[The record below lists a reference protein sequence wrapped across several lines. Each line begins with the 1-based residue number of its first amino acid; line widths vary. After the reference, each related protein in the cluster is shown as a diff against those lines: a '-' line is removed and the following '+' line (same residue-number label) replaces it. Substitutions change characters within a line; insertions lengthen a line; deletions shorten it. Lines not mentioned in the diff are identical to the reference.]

1 MELGNSVGIP
11 LIVISRR
18 DDHATTINSV
28 LRDSGHAVH
37 CQRVNDLATLADRL
51 RSVPPEILLYFDG
64 DSDVDLAAVTT
75 AVAECSPPPPVLV
88 VHGKVDEA
96 TIAAAMES
104 GARDVVS
111 LTHRNRLCAV
121 AGRELQAHRLRVAL
135 QGVVN
140 SARQYKQELRSLMT
154 GASEAIA
161 DVHDGIIVTVNP
173 AWAALLGVPTEE
185 ELVGQPFMDLFREA
199 DQATLKGALVACL
212 KDKWEEDGI
221 LPVIAYRTDESELP
235 LELRLKRVTVDGDPA
250 VRVIVPGD
258 RTADQA
264 PEELLQA
271 AVDKDP
277 STGFYQR
284 HQFLEQLASRVA
296 TPGEGGVRAVA
307 YVRPD
312 HFSRV
317 QADVGLLGTEAL
329 LMRLAG
335 VLRELMQPGDIHG
348 RFGGTIFTVLLERGT
363 MTDVQAWASQLR
375 KAVANQIFEVD
386 TQSTSMSCT
395 IGLCEVRGTEKD
407 STQPLA
413 EAEQACRK
421 GREQGGN
428 RTVLSDATSITERL
442 RLTDSLWVARIR
454 SALMQN
460 RLRLVHQPVV
470 GLHEDVQGV
479 LDTRVRLIDEQGEPI
494 LPADFIPPAERA
506 HLMKNIDRWVI
517 GASFSFCVARQPN
530 LVFVRL
536 SRDSLLDD
544 SLLEWLKARARSTR
558 LKPAQVCFQ
567 ISEELTLQHLKQ
579 SKDLAENLRANGFM
593 FAVDHLGIGRDST
606 QLLAHLPMQFV
617 KVDGSLMQGLHR
629 DKDLQKKVGDIAAK
643 ARELKIKTIAERVEN
658 ASTMAVLW
666 QLGITFVQGN
676 FTQTHGVVLGDENP
690 DGRQP
695 AGQRAT
701 G

>member
-1 MELGNSVGIP
+1 MELGSSVGIP

-18 DDHATTINSV
+18 DDHATIINSV
-28 LRDSGHAVH
+28 LRDSGHPVH
-37 CQRVNDLATLADRL
+37 CQRINDLATLTDRL
-51 RSVPPEILLYFDG
+51 RTLPPEILLYFAGECDINMPA
-64 DSDVDLAAVTT
+64 VAAAVATC
-75 AVAECSPPPPVLV
+75 APPPPLLV
-88 VHGKVDEA
+88 VQGQVDESS
-96 TIAAAMES
+96 IAAAMHA
-104 GARDVVS
+104 GAHDVVS
-111 LTHRNRLCAV
+111 LTHRNRLAAV
-121 AGRELQAHRLRVAL
+121 VGRELNAHRLRVAL
-135 QGVVN
+135 AGVLS

-161 DVHDGIIVTVNP
+161 DVHEGIIVAVNP
-173 AWAALLGVPTEE
+173 AWAALLGLPTEDD
-185 ELVGQPFMDLFREA
+185 LVGQPFMDLFREA

-212 KDKWEEDGI
+212 KGKWEEDDM
-221 LPVIAYRTDESELP
+221 LPVVAYRKDESELP
-235 LELRLKRVTVDGDPA
+235 LELRLKHVTVEGDPA

-258 RTADQA
+258 RAAEQA
-264 PEELLQA
+264 PEELLHA
-271 AVDKDP
+271 AVARDP
-277 STGFYQR
+277 STGFYLR
-284 HQFLEQLASRVA
+284 HHFLEQLVTRLA
-296 TPGEGGVRAVA
+296 TPAEGGVRAIA
-307 YVRPD
+307 YIRPD
-312 HFSRV
+312 HFGRV
-317 QADVGLLGTEAL
+317 QSDVGLLGTEAL
-329 LMRLAG
+329 LMRLAE
-335 VLRELMQPGDIHG
+335 VLKELMQPGDLYG
-348 RFGGTIFTVLLERGT
+348 RFGGTMFTVLLERGT

-395 IGLCEVRGTEKD
+395 IGLCEVRGSEKN

-442 RLTDSLWVARIR
+442 RLTDTLWVARIR

-460 RLRLVHQPVV
+460 RLRLIHQPVV
-470 GLHEDVQGV
+470 GLHEEVQGV
-479 LDTRVRLIDEQGEPI
+479 LDTRVRLIDEQGEPV

-506 HLMKNIDRWVI
+506 HMMKNIDRWVI

-536 SRDSLLDD
+536 SRDSILDD
-544 SLLEWLKARARSTR
+544 SLLEWLKARAQSTR

-567 ISEELTLQHLKQ
+567 ISEELALQHLKH
-579 SKDLAENLRANGFM
+579 SKTLAENLRAFGFM

-606 QLLAHLPMQFV
+606 QLLGHLPMQFV

-629 DKDLQKKVGDIAAK
+629 DKDLQKKVGDIAAR

-666 QLGITFVQGN
+666 QLGIAFVQGN
-676 FTQTHGVVLGDENP
+676 FTQTHGVVLSGETSED
-690 DGRQP
+690 RQP
-695 AGQRAT
+695 ADQRAT